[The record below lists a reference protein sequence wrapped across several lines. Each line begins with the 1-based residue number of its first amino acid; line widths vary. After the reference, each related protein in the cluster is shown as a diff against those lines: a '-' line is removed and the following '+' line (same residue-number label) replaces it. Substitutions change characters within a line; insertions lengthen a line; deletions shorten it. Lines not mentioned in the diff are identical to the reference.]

1 MQKKLSIILIGLF
14 LGFSGFAETYVATQ
28 KLNAPEILIGD
39 HVQLTIR
46 LQTNENNAV
55 IFPALSDTMDSRI
68 VFLSVGA
75 IDTIQERRSNIRTY
89 SRTFT
94 LTIFEPGEY
103 HFPPLAFL
111 IRPPDNADFFE
122 ILTNYETIIVTTPEV
137 DLVAGIRDI
146 RTIWGIPITFREILP
161 YLLILLLSRLFT
173 FVGIYIYRKWKKKEP
188 LFVFTPKPVIPAHIE
203 ALEALEKLRLKQ
215 LWQNNFVKEFY
226 TELTDILRIYT
237 EKGLHI
243 NAVEM
248 TSDEFIEAVENS
260 EFENKSQLLE
270 ILRNTLPTADLVKF
284 AKATPLADQH
294 DRCFKDVK
302 LFVELTMPKEK
313 EEEEKS

>member
-1 MQKKLSIILIGLF
+1 MQKFLSILFGLLLSF
-14 LGFSGFAETYVATQ
+14 GAFAETHVATM
-28 KLNAPEILIGD
+28 KLDASKIQIGD
-39 HVQLTIR
+39 HIRLTIS
-46 LQTNENNAV
+46 LQTDENNVV
-55 IFPALSDTMDSRI
+55 IFPVLSDTMDSRI
-68 VFLSVGA
+68 VFLSVGN
-75 IDTIQERRSNIRTY
+75 IDTVQERRSHIRTY
-89 SRTFT
+89 LRTFT

-103 HFPPLAFL
+103 QFPPLAFL
-111 IRPPDNADFFE
+111 IRLPDSVDFFE
-122 ILTNYETIIVTTPEV
+122 VLTNDATIIVTAPEV

-146 RTIWGIPITFREILP
+146 RTIWGIPLTFREILP
-161 YLLILLLSRLFT
+161 FILIFMGIGFFTAAGLYLL
-173 FVGIYIYRKWKKKEP
+173 YKWRKKEP
-188 LFVFTPKPVIPAHIE
+188 IFVLKPKPVILAHVE
-203 ALEALEKLRLKQ
+203 ALENLEKLRLKQ

-260 EFENKSQLLE
+260 EFDNKSQLLE
-270 ILRNTLPTADLVKF
+270 ILRNILPTADLVKF

-302 LFVELTMPKEK
+302 LFVESTIPKEK
-313 EEEEKS
+313 EEGKKS